1 MYDKYSLSHFIK
13 SVASSNLETFHSKAI
28 VWLLNTIKDSN
39 HKIFTH
45 ISKNSNVP
53 EGAQHIKSIAEFNS
67 HDLISLFQAEDKYH
81 LVFWENK
88 IKADF
93 HFKKIDTSKRKKSLS
108 NETYYEKLS
117 KIEDYQNWLNRGL
130 SQPYYYQVRHH
141 LNCLLDDSTW
151 LNELSE
157 NLVYENTLTK
167 DNVDFHWII
176 LSTYTEAELDT
187 FHHGTWNGYYF
198 KTRNEHSLRGD
209 KNFVKNL
216 NFLGYSDWKYF
227 TYQSLFKDLESDL
240 SEIQLAYVS
249 YVSGSE
255 VFAKLYNKDTWTL
268 EELMSVHEKLE
279 GGKNRYAYKWNIA
292 GSANAPSPLLNIC
305 FTLEKFMGK
314 YGHSTLPEFQKTL
327 KYTKICDA
335 EGLNTEVDRITCN
348 VQLQGKAIKIQF
360 SHWDYDNVTLAKKD
374 PDRGLDYAKAIFH
387 YISPES
393 KILDTSSLKET
404 LIKWL
409 RPYRIEVSRINLPT
423 TKTGLSFSLK
433 ASEKDKINQVINL
446 CEALESLTK
455 TYEI

>member
-1 MYDKYSLSHFIK
+1 MYNKDSLSDFIQ

-28 VWLLNTIKDSN
+28 VWLLNTIEDSN
-39 HKIFTH
+39 HKIFTR
-45 ISKNSNVP
+45 IIKNSNIP
-53 EGAQHIKSIAEFNS
+53 EDAQHIKSIAEFKS
-67 HDLISLFQAEDKYH
+67 HDIISLFKAGDKYH

-93 HFKKIDTSKRKKSLS
+93 HFKRVDISKPKKTKDKDYS
-108 NETYYEKLS
+108 EKL
-117 KIEDYQNWLNRGL
+117 KRIEDYQNAINRGF

-141 LNCLLDDSTW
+141 LKCLLDDSTW
-151 LNELSE
+151 LNEFSKILG
-157 NLVYENTLTK
+157 NENTLTK
-167 DNVDFHWII
+167 DNVDFHWFI

-198 KTRNEHSLRGD
+198 NTRNEHSLRGD

-216 NFLGYSDWKYF
+216 NFFGYSDWKYF

-240 SEIQLAYVS
+240 SEIQFAYVS

-255 VFAKLYNKDTWTL
+255 VFAKLHSNDTWTL
-268 EELMSVHEKLE
+268 KELISVHDKLE
-279 GGKNRYAYKWNIA
+279 GGKNRCAYKWNIA
-292 GSANAPSPLLNIC
+292 GSANAPFPLLNIC

-327 KYTKICDA
+327 EYTKISDG
-335 EGLNTEVDRITCN
+335 EVLNTEIDRITCN

-360 SHWDYDNVTLAKKD
+360 SHWDYDNVTLAKK
-374 PDRGLDYAKAIFH
+374 GLDYAKAIFH

-393 KILDTSSLKET
+393 KIIDTSSLKDT

-409 RPYRIEVSRINLPT
+409 KPYRIEVSRINLPT
-423 TKTGLSFSLK
+423 TKSGLSFSLK
-433 ASEKDKINQVINL
+433 ATEKDKINQVINL

-455 TYEI
+455 SYEI

>member
-1 MYDKYSLSHFIK
+1 MNSLSNFIA

-28 VWLLNTIKDSN
+28 VWLLNSINDSN
-39 HKIFTH
+39 HKIFTR
-45 ISKNSNVP
+45 IIKNSNIP
-53 EGAQHIKSIAEFNS
+53 EGAQHINSIAEFKS
-67 HDLISLFQAEDKYH
+67 HDIISLFKAGDKYH

-93 HFKKIDTSKRKKSLS
+93 HFKKIDTSKWKGVLK
-108 NETYYEKLS
+108 EKLS
-117 KIEDYQNWLNRGL
+117 KIDEYQNWLNRGL

-151 LNELSE
+151 LNEFSKILG
-157 NLVYENTLTK
+157 NENTLTK
-167 DNVDFHWII
+167 DNVDFHWFI

-198 KTRNEHSLRGD
+198 NTRNEHSLRGD

-216 NFLGYSDWKYF
+216 NFFGYSDWKYF

-240 SEIQLAYVS
+240 SEIQFAYVS

-255 VFAKLYNKDTWTL
+255 VFAKLYSNDTWTL
-268 EELMSVHEKLE
+268 KELMSVHEKLE

-292 GSANAPSPLLNIC
+292 GSANAPNPLLNIC
-305 FTLEKFMGK
+305 FSLDKFIDNQA
-314 YGHSTLPEFQKTL
+314 HSAIPEFQKTL
-327 KYTKICDA
+327 KYTKIS
-335 EGLNTEVDRITCN
+335 GSKVQNTEVDRITCN

-360 SHWDYDNVTLAKKD
+360 SHWDYDNVTLAKKNRD
-374 PDRGLDYAKAIFH
+374 GGLDYAKAIFQ

-409 RPYRIEVSRINLPT
+409 KPYRIEVSRINLPT

-433 ASEKDKINQVINL
+433 ATEKDKINQVINL